1 LAALTV
7 TLGLL
12 GGNGALLA
20 STVLAATP
28 APSWSLDQDSPNVGL
43 LSLGSH
49 TSQTTTTYRFTL
61 PQQVCQMLSGL
72 CRAGNQTFEITSG
85 LVTLGAPT
93 TQTPDRTWSHVTPP
107 ATGCLL
113 GIIGCGGQATPTAKP
128 AATPASTAKPT
139 AATSS
144 SSAAHSTPSAPA
156 ATPTPAA
163 GNCTLGLLGAG
174 CPGGGLL
181 GGIVGN
187 TCTPAPS
194 GGGCQATSTPAPTA
208 APGLCLLSCNLLSLG
223 GGGCVATLLQTCVVG
238 QVASPGQ
245 PSGGSPGACVG
256 TLCLLGSS
264 CTASLGSACLLGALL
279 PGLPGLSPNPPS
291 DPTAPGGSS
300 GNGSVPGS
308 GAVPGGGAST
318 LTGASTGGG
327 GANLLSSLPAA
338 GSSPRTAPATQAPPT
353 AGGQTPDATVGL
365 VSGIS
370 FGHGLLLW
378 PLFGLLDLA
387 ALAGL
392 VVVVRRRWTATT
404 S

>member
-12 GGNGALLA
+12 GGNAALLA
-20 STVLAATP
+20 STVVAATP
-28 APSWSLDQDSPNVGL
+28 TSSWSLDQDSSDLGSLGL
-43 LSLGSH
+43 GALSLGSH

-61 PQQVCQMLSGL
+61 PQQVCEMLPGL

-107 ATGCLL
+107 ATGCPL
-113 GIIGCGGQATPTAKP
+113 GIIGCGGQSTPTPKP
-128 AATPASTAKPT
+128 AATPAPTAKPS
-139 AATSS
+139 AATTSTP
-144 SSAAHSTPSAPA
+144 AAHSTPSAPA

-163 GNCTLGLLGAG
+163 GSCTLGLLGTG

-187 TCTPAPS
+187 TSTGQATPAP
-194 GGGCQATSTPAPTA
+194 APTT

-223 GGGCVATLLQTCVVG
+223 GGGCTAVLLQTCVVG

-245 PSGGSPGACVG
+245 PSSGSPGACVG

-264 CTASLGSACLLGALL
+264 CTASVGSTCLLGALL

-291 DPTAPGGSS
+291 GPTAPGGSS

-318 LTGASTGGG
+318 LTGATTGGG
-327 GANLLSSLPAA
+327 GSTFLGGLPAVDASQHPAGA
-338 GSSPRTAPATQAPPT
+338 GSTTLP
-353 AGGQTPDATVGL
+353 QTPQSPDATVGL
-365 VSGIS
+365 VSGLS
-370 FGHGLLLW
+370 LGHGLLLW